1 MIIRQQPTASVL
13 SNIYDICNRLFGD
26 DNNCFYTEDE
36 IEEKKQNSN
45 NIFLEAEYETK
56 NS

>member
-26 DNNCFYTEDE
+26 DNNCFYTDDE